1 MASNTKKKNQIQTR
15 VNEPDSAFLFKII
28 LYLIIGS
35 QWIRLVD
42 SEYTKQIPIPLG
54 FIIGVL
60 FAMHEHF
67 KIDRKI
73 EYAVLLVAMFI
84 GFWVQTGLYVTILK

>member
-1 MASNTKKKNQIQTR
+1 MAQKVKKKTR
-15 VNEPDSAFLFKII
+15 TQARLAEPDSAFLLKIV
-28 LYLIIGS
+28 LYMIIGS
-35 QWIRLVD
+35 QWVRLVNP
-42 SEYTKQIPIPLG
+42 EYTSQIPIPLG

-60 FAMHEHF
+60 FATHEHF

-73 EYAVLLVAMFI
+73 EYAVLLVAMFV